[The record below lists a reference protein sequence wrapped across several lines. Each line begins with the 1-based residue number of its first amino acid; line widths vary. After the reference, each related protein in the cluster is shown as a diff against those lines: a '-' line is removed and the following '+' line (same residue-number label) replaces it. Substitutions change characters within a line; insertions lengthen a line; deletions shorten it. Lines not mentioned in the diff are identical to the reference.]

1 MKLAIKNM
9 VCPRCITSVSNI
21 LADMKIAPT
30 NVELGFAETDRMLAT
45 AEIEELNSQLK
56 DNGFELIFDRET
68 ELVNVVKSV
77 LIKYIAHIE
86 QSDNPEK
93 LSVFAARKT
102 NYNYSYLSKVF
113 SDQTNATIESRLI
126 EMKIERVKELLS
138 FRKWT
143 LSEIAWM
150 LKYSSVQ
157 YLSNQFKRT
166 TGITVT
172 EYLAGKEFSRRTL
185 DQL

>member
-9 VCPRCITSVSNI
+9 VCPRCIESVSGI
-21 LADMKIAPT
+21 LDDMHIPSSS
-30 NVELGFAETDRMLAT
+30 VELGMAETDRKLST
-45 AEIEELNSQLK
+45 EELDELSHQLRER
-56 DNGFELIFDRET
+56 GFELIFDRET
-68 ELVNVVKSV
+68 ELVNVVKSG
-77 LIKYIAHIE
+77 LIKYIKHLE
-86 QSDNPEK
+86 ESDNPEK
-93 LSVFAARKT
+93 LSVFVSRNT

-113 SDQTNATIESRLI
+113 SEQTGSTIENHLI

-157 YLSNQFKRT
+157 YLSNQFKRV
-166 TGITVT
+166 TGVTVT
-172 EYLAGKEFSRRTL
+172 QYLAGKELPRKSFDSI
-185 DQL
+185 